1 MVANPQLFR
10 NPFKATSVILNAA
23 KAALKAVIPEVALP
37 AAEAFPACEVDNGYE
52 QERVEKAEVARPS
65 LASEES
71 LQQAS
76 MDVQLSVENVE
87 DISPVIQPHPKK
99 AKLSSEVLPRDPRL
113 RNKIT
118 TLLSTSPELPHK
130 VPVGGEGRHCPEG
143 GELRHGAVEGELL
156 YDPPGAKHVHVPVTG
171 GELRH
176 VVGTENL
183 GEVVSGDA
191 AAELPSGVEKSKDGS
206 DDGREKSNFHGI
218 NYLLWFEVGIEGKDP
233 MDPNEEDWGGKIEF
247 GFSDIN
253 FAKDFEDYFI
263 LFEDQCTIHNC
274 CVGRVSG
281 LQAHIRDKVLLPP
294 SYDERNIVNL
304 IEKYGD
310 AHLSNSGWREVDPE
324 EWYEDS

>member
-1 MVANPQLFR
+1 M
-10 NPFKATSVILNAA
+10 
-23 KAALKAVIPEVALP
+23 
-37 AAEAFPACEVDNGYE
+37 
-52 QERVEKAEVARPS
+52 
-65 LASEES
+65 
-71 LQQAS
+71 
-76 MDVQLSVENVE
+76 
-87 DISPVIQPHPKK
+87 
-99 AKLSSEVLPRDPRL
+99 
-113 RNKIT
+113 
-118 TLLSTSPELPHK
+118 
-130 VPVGGEGRHCPEG
+130 
-143 GELRHGAVEGELL
+143 RHGA
-156 YDPPGAKHVHVPVTG
+156 
-171 GELRH
+171 
-176 VVGTENL
+176 GTESL

-191 AAELPSGVEKSKDGS
+191 AAELPSGVEKS

-310 AHLSNSGWREVDPE
+310 AHLSDSGWREVDQE
-324 EWYEDS
+324 EWYENS